1 MMSLY
6 LSSFGGQTGRSVRT
20 ALLATSGVCLAAS
33 GAGAQSALVPQSLHP
48 QASGLP
54 QAAVTLLAE
63 GASGLK
69 DLTPAPV
76 APASSSSPLEASLP
90 EAPSPQLHKLEAP
103 PATPETAQHVAP
115 LYTSSIPAGY
125 RAQPLT
131 AHNKVV
137 LGVRDLYSYE
147 SLGAIVLSA
156 AYAHVTDGQ
165 PNYGVNSKAFAQ
177 RLGAAAARETSQGV
191 FTEIVLD
198 PLLHEDPRYYVKGPR
213 FNPVSRTFYAI
224 TRPLVTKSDSG
235 RSTINGALLIGYAG
249 AAALTPLYYPQ
260 GNRNFHDVAATY
272 GASLGGAALGSF
284 VNEFADDVLTALHLK
299 RLP

>member
-1 MMSLY
+1 M
-6 LSSFGGQTGRSVRT
+6 
-20 ALLATSGVCLAAS
+20 
-33 GAGAQSALVPQSLHP
+33 LVAEEAP
-48 QASGLP
+48 GLN
-54 QAAVTLLAE
+54 
-63 GASGLK
+63 G
-69 DLTPAPV
+69 LTPATS
-76 APASSSSPLEASLP
+76 APDSSSSLDASLP
-90 EAPSPQLHKLEAP
+90 EAPLPQLHKLETP

-115 LYTSSIPAGY
+115 IGTSSIPAGY
-125 RAQPLT
+125 RAQPLNV
-131 AHNKVV
+131 HNKIV
-137 LGVRDLYSYE
+137 LGARDLYSVE

-198 PLLHEDPRYYVKGPR
+198 PLFHEDPRYYVKGPS
-213 FNPVSRTFYAI
+213 FNVVSRTIYAI
-224 TRPLVTKSDSG
+224 TRPVVTKTDSG
-235 RSTINGALLIGYAG
+235 RSTLNAALLIGYAG

-260 GNRNFHDVAATY
+260 SNRNFHDVAATY
-272 GASLGGAALGSF
+272 GASLGGAALGAF